1 MVTECSDLPVVSFPV
16 RKIEE
21 FFPGYDVNSIVDILP
36 YIGLDI
42 EYVDEDEIRVEYSPN
57 RPDFSSYY
65 GIARS
70 LKGLLE
76 IEMGIPNVK
85 IIQGKNLV
93 ISVNKSVSH
102 IRPFIVGLV
111 AKNGSL
117 DDESIRNLVGMQE
130 DLHNGLGRR
139 RVKASIGFHDLS
151 KLEFPLRYDTVLS
164 NASFSPLGF
173 KEAITIA
180 EILRET
186 EAGRKYGKILPS
198 TKIFPVLLDAFGP
211 DYFTSADN

>member
-1 MVTECSDLPVVSFPV
+1 MPVVSFPV
-16 RKIEE
+16 RKIKE

-76 IEMGIPNVK
+76 IEMGIPNVNIVQDK
-85 IIQGKNLV
+85 DYV

-102 IRPFIVGLV
+102 LRPFIVGLV

-117 DDESIRNLVGMQE
+117 DDESIKNLVGMQE

-139 RVKASIGFHDLS
+139 RAKASIGFHDLS
-151 KLEFPLRYDTVLS
+151 KLEFPLRYDTVSS
-164 NASFSPLGF
+164 NASFSP
-173 KEAITIA
+173 
-180 EILRET
+180 
-186 EAGRKYGKILPS
+186 
-198 TKIFPVLLDAFGP
+198 
-211 DYFTSADN
+211 